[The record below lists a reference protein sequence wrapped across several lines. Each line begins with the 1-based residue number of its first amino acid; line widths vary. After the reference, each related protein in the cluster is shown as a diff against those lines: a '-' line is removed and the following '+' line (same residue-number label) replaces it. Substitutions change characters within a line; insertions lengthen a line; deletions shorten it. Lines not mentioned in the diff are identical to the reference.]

1 LRTENRAR
9 LGPHDFVLAAHPGSG
24 SSWIGTLL
32 VELGL
37 FYASGHEERL
47 LDATSQRSEPW
58 VEEGTA
64 PAVGLVRP
72 RLARA
77 ERARHLP
84 SLHERDARH
93 PSFREPVRVVLSNDS
108 ALGWKCER
116 PVVLLVR
123 DGRDALLSLYQHLV
137 GFSGLQ
143 ASFAEYLAGGG
154 GAWPPPAH
162 SWAVANLSWLDATP
176 PERLLV
182 LTFEGC
188 RAEPLARFR
197 ELTSFLG
204 TPRSDAELERA
215 IAASSYDSMRRA
227 EERALGPEAEAG
239 SAPRFMRRG
248 RIGEWR
254 EVYDAALL
262 GRFAGLPRRAL
273 ERFGYPTA
281 EIP

>member
-1 LRTENRAR
+1 LRPENRAH

-47 LDATSQRSEPW
+47 LDASSQRSEPW
-58 VEEGTA
+58 GDAATA
-64 PAVGLVRP
+64 SAGGLERP

-84 SLHERDARH
+84 ALYERDARH
-93 PSFREPVRVVLSNDS
+93 PTFRESIRVVLSNDS

-123 DGRDALLSLYQHLV
+123 DGRDALLSLHRHLV

-143 ASFAEYLAGGG
+143 ASFAEYMAGGG

-162 SWAVANLSWLDATP
+162 SWAVSNLSWLDATP

-188 RAEPLARFR
+188 RADPLARFR
-197 ELTSFLG
+197 ELTEFLG
-204 TPRSDAELERA
+204 APRSDAELERA

-227 EERALGPEAEAG
+227 EERALGVAAAAG
-239 SAPRFMRRG
+239 DAPRFMRRG

-262 GRFAGLPRRAL
+262 SRFAGLPRRAL
-273 ERFGYPTA
+273 ERFGYPA
-281 EIP
+281 ADIR